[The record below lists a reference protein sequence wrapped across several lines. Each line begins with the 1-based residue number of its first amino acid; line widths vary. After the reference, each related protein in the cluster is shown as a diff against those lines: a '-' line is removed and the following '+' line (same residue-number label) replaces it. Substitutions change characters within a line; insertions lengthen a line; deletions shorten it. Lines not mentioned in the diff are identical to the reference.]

1 MASGTEPASLVTERR
16 YLTSVFVDLVGYTA
30 LSEKLDPEDL
40 RLLQRR
46 YQNLALTVMER
57 FGGFVAQFQGDGVV
71 VYFGYP
77 VAHENDAERAVRAAL
92 EFLERLKNL
101 DTHIRD
107 GSNIPLTARIGI
119 RVQRDRRGCQSR
131 RTSAGRGPLGQGG
144 REP

>member
-1 MASGTEPASLVTERR
+1 MVFTKGNCGNPKTSVTLSWFLRVSVIGPGDHPMASGTEPASLVTERR

-71 VYFGYP
+71 VYFGY
-77 VAHENDAERAVRAAL
+77 
-92 EFLERLKNL
+92 
-101 DTHIRD
+101 
-107 GSNIPLTARIGI
+107 
-119 RVQRDRRGCQSR
+119 
-131 RTSAGRGPLGQGG
+131 
-144 REP
+144 